1 MYFSRGRAVSTA
13 ILAVAVIV
21 ILVAAGGG
29 YYYYS
34 TVYAPATT
42 TSIKIGVVIQESGF
56 LALAGVPGLTAIKI
70 WANDTNAAGG
80 LLGHKI
86 QIIAYDDASDTSKVP
101 ALIQKLISVDNV
113 DFLVTLGTVDTA
125 AAMPVAS
132 QSGKI
137 ILGLFGTNANA
148 GINYSKFFQAA
159 PIGPDPNYD
168 QVKGYFELANSLSP
182 KPQTVA
188 FVAVQNDFG
197 QQCAIGGA
205 KAVKVFGFRIV
216 ANETYPPTQT
226 DFSSLM
232 TKVKSTN
239 PDIAFV
245 CSYPPDSIGIV
256 QAAKEVNFV
265 PKLMGGGMIGPQF
278 TALEA
283 ALGKTL
289 QGVVTFAYWVP
300 EPTINFPGVNTL
312 IQKYEAVANASGA
325 AAFDPLGYLYPPYS
339 YAALQMLGQAV
350 TACNCLGNNDQL
362 ATYIHGHTFS
372 TVGGVMNFT
381 SFGEWTYS
389 RVLWIQYQN
398 IAGASVNA
406 FAGPGHQVIVW
417 PATYKSG
424 NLAYPFPGW
433 QG

>member
-1 MYFSRGRAVSTA
+1 
-13 ILAVAVIV
+13 
-21 ILVAAGGG
+21 

-34 TVYAPATT
+34 TVYVPATT
-42 TSIKIGVVIQESGF
+42 TPIKIGVVIQESGF

-101 ALIQKLISVDNV
+101 ALIQKLISVDN
-113 DFLVTLGTVDTA
+113 
-125 AAMPVAS
+125 
-132 QSGKI
+132 
-137 ILGLFGTNANA
+137 
-148 GINYSKFFQAA
+148 
-159 PIGPDPNYD
+159 
-168 QVKGYFELANSLSP
+168 
-182 KPQTVA
+182 
-188 FVAVQNDFG
+188 
-197 QQCAIGGA
+197 
-205 KAVKVFGFRIV
+205 
-216 ANETYPPTQT
+216 ETYPTTQT

-245 CSYPPDSIGIV
+245 CSYPPDSVGIV

-350 TACNCLGNNDQL
+350 TACNCLGNNAQR

-372 TVGGVMNFT
+372 TVGGDMNFT

>member
-1 MYFSRGRAVSTA
+1 MVMVVVVIAV
-13 ILAVAVIV
+13 
-21 ILVAAGGG
+21 LVVAGGS
-29 YYYYS
+29 YYYY
-34 TVYAPATT
+34 TTTYAPTSTT
-42 TSIKIGVVIQESGF
+42 PIKIGVVIQESGF

-137 ILGLFGTNANA
+137 LLGLFGTNANA
-148 GINYSKFFQAA
+148 GINYDKFFQAA

-197 QQCAIGGA
+197 QQCSIGGV
-205 KAVKVFGFRIV
+205 KAANVYNFRIV
-216 ANETYPPTQT
+216 DNETYPPTQT
-226 DFSSLM
+226 DFSTIM
-232 TKVKSTN
+232 QKVKASN
-239 PDIAFV
+239 PDIAFI
-245 CSYPPDSIGIV
+245 CSYPGDSVGII
-256 QAAKEVNFV
+256 QASKVVNFT

-283 ALGKTL
+283 LLGKAL
-289 QGVVTFAYWVP
+289 QNVVTFGYWVP
-300 EPTINFPGVNTL
+300 EPTLNFPGVNAF

-350 TACNCLGNNDQL
+350 TGCNCLGNNNQL
-362 ATYIHGHTFS
+362 GQYIHGHTFN
-372 TVGGVMNFT
+372 TIGGNMNFT
-381 SFGEWTYS
+381 ASGEWSYS

-398 IAGASVNA
+398 IGGASVGA
-406 FAGPGHQVIVW
+406 FAGPGHQIIVW
-417 PATYKSG
+417 PPTFRSG
-424 NLAYPFPGW
+424 TLNYPFPGW
-433 QG
+433 SS